1 MLYTGYLLSIV
12 KIKREMEREREEK
25 QQIIKKVVEIDT
37 HLFVT
42 KNNPK
47 ILGQEALLRSPKAN

>member
-1 MLYTGYLLSIV
+1 
-12 KIKREMEREREEK
+12 MEREREEK

-42 KNNPK
+42 KNNPI